1 MMELRI
7 LLVMSPTE
15 SAIKRIVGT
24 TGPPLGLA
32 YLASMV
38 REEHD
43 VRIIDGIAEELTFE
57 DVMKIIKRY
66 DPDMVG
72 ITATTSAMYDAYAVA
87 KIAKNLNENVFVVMG
102 GPHVTFTPELTMR
115 ECPCIDAVVRG
126 EGEIT
131 FKELVEA
138 LDKGRPLKGILGL
151 SYREENGKIR
161 NEAPRPLIKNVDEIP
176 IPSYD
181 LLPMDKYVAD
191 GTPFGTVMTSRG
203 CPFNCVFCSSS
214 LQFGKRWRG
223 HSVERVIEE
232 LSILRYEYGRREIE
246 FLDDTF
252 TLNKVRAV
260 EIAEAIEREGLDIH
274 WTASSRVNTFNE
286 KVAKAMKAGGCH
298 TVYFGVESGTQR
310 ILDFIGKGITPQQA
324 IDAVKTAKKAGLRA
338 LGSFI
343 IGFPDETRE
352 EVDTTIA
359 FAKKVGV
366 DFAQFTIATPYPG
379 TRLWTYAVQRNLLL
393 TRNWRRYTTVDPV
406 MKLEHFT
413 PEGIAKMLRRAYLSF
428 YLRPKV
434 LLKDLIE
441 RHGFIFKRAIR
452 GVLNIYYGG
461 KRKGELSKLPVKTA
475 SFD

>member
-1 MMELRI
+1 MKVLLI
-7 LLVMSPTE
+7 LPPTD
-15 SAIKRIVGT
+15 SAIKRVVGT

-32 YLASMV
+32 YLASMI

-43 VRIIDGIAEELTFE
+43 VRIIDGIAEDLTFE
-57 DVMKIIKRY
+57 DVMKILKRY

-72 ITATTSAMYDAYAVA
+72 ITATTSAIYDAYAVA

-126 EGEIT
+126 EGELT
-131 FKELVEA
+131 FKELVDA
-138 LDKGRPLKGILGL
+138 VDKGRSLKGILGL
-151 SYREENGKIR
+151 SYQEENGKIR
-161 NEAPRPLIKNVDEIP
+161 NEPPRPLIQNVDDIP

-181 LLPMDKYVAD
+181 LLPMDKYIAD
-191 GTPFGTVMTSRG
+191 KTPFGTIMTSRG
-203 CPFNCVFCSSS
+203 CSFNCAFCSSS

-223 HSVERVIEE
+223 HSVDRVIEE
-232 LSILRYEYGRREIE
+232 LSILRYDYGRREIE

-260 EIAEAIEREGLDIH
+260 KIAEAIKREGLDIT

-298 TVYFGVESGTQR
+298 TVYFGIESGSQKT
-310 ILDFIGKGITPQQA
+310 LDFIGKGITPEQSLE
-324 IDAVKTAKKAGLRA
+324 AVKTAKKAGLQA

-343 IGFPDETRE
+343 IGFPEETRE
-352 EVDTTIA
+352 EVETTTK

-379 TRLWTYAVQRNLLL
+379 TRLWTYAIQNNLLL
-393 TRNWRRYTTVDPV
+393 TRNWRKYTTIDPV
-406 MKLEHFT
+406 MKLKHFT

-434 LLKDLIE
+434 LLKDLLE
-441 RHGFIFKRAIR
+441 RHGFILKRAIR
-452 GVLNIYYGG
+452 GILNIYYGT
-461 KRKGELSKLPVKTA
+461 KRSREAGEIPLKTM

>member
-1 MMELRI
+1 MQI
-7 LLVMSPTE
+7 LLILPPTD
-15 SAIKRIVGT
+15 SAIKKVVGT

-38 REEHD
+38 RGDHD

-57 DVMKIIKRY
+57 DVMRILKKY
-66 DPDMVG
+66 DPDVVG

-126 EGEIT
+126 EGELT
-131 FKELVEA
+131 FKELVDA

-151 SYREENGKIR
+151 SYQDKEAGKIR
-161 NEAPRPLIKNVDEIP
+161 NEPPRPLIQNVDEIP
-176 IPSYD
+176 IPTYD
-181 LLPMDKYVAD
+181 LLPMDRYRAD
-191 GTPFGTVMTSRG
+191 GTPFGTIMTSRG
-203 CPFNCVFCSSS
+203 CPFNCAFCSSS

-232 LSILRYEYGRREIE
+232 LSILRNEYGRREIE

-260 EIAEAIEREGLDIH
+260 KIAEAIKREGLDIT

-286 KVAKAMKAGGCH
+286 KVAKAMKEGGCH
-298 TVYFGVESGTQR
+298 TVYFGIESGSQR
-310 ILDFIGKGITPQQA
+310 TLDFIGKGITPQQSL
-324 IDAVKTAKKAGLRA
+324 DAVKLAKKMGLHA

-343 IGFPDETRE
+343 IGFPEETRE
-352 EVDTTIA
+352 EIERTIK

-366 DFAQFTIATPYPG
+366 DFAQFTVATPYPG
-379 TRLWTYAVQRNLLL
+379 TRLWQYAIQNNLLL
-393 TRNWRRYTTVDPV
+393 TRNWRKYTTIDPV
-406 MKLEHFT
+406 MKLKYFT
-413 PEGIAKMLRRAYLSF
+413 PEQIAKLLRKAYLSF

-434 LLKDLIE
+434 LLRDIIE
-441 RHGFIFKRAIR
+441 RHGFIFRRAIR
-452 GVLNIYYGG
+452 GVLNIYYGA
-461 KRKGELSKLPVKTA
+461 KRNKDAGRVPLKTV

>member
-1 MMELRI
+1 MMEMRI
-7 LLVMSPTE
+7 LLVMPPTE
-15 SAIKRIVGT
+15 SAIKKVVGT

-38 REEHD
+38 REEHE
-43 VRIIDGIAEELTFE
+43 VRIIDGIAEDLTFE
-57 DVMKIIKRY
+57 GVMRIIKRY
-66 DPDMVG
+66 DPDMIG
-72 ITATTSAMYDAYAVA
+72 ITATTSAMYDAYTVA

-126 EGEIT
+126 EGELT
-131 FKELVEA
+131 FKELVDA
-138 LDKGRPLKGILGL
+138 VDKGRPLRGILGL
-151 SYREENGKIR
+151 SYREGNGKIR
-161 NEAPRPLIKNVDEIP
+161 NEPPRPLIKNVDGIP
-176 IPSYD
+176 MPSYD
-181 LLPMDKYVAD
+181 LLPMDKYVA
-191 GTPFGTVMTSRG
+191 GRTPFGTVMTSRG
-203 CPFNCVFCSSS
+203 CPFNCAFCSSS

-260 EIAEAIEREGLDIH
+260 KIAEAIKREGLDIT
-274 WTASSRVNTFNE
+274 WTASSRVNTINE

-298 TVYFGVESGTQR
+298 TVYFGIESGTQR
-310 ILDFIGKGITPQQA
+310 ILDFIGKGITLEQSV
-324 IDAVKTAKKAGLRA
+324 DAVKTAKKAGLRA

-352 EVDTTIA
+352 EVDATIA

-379 TRLWTYAVQRNLLL
+379 TRLWAYAVQNNLLL
-393 TRNWRRYTTVDPV
+393 TRNWRKYTTVDPV
-406 MKLEHFT
+406 MKLKYFT
-413 PEGIAKMLRRAYLSF
+413 PEGIAKMLRRAYLAF

-434 LLKDLIE
+434 LLKDLVE

-452 GVLNIYYGG
+452 GILNVYYDA
-461 KRKGELSKLPVKTA
+461 KRSRKSTNVALKTM

>member
-1 MMELRI
+1 MKI
-7 LLVMSPTE
+7 LLIMPPTD
-15 SAIKRIVGT
+15 SAIKRVVGT

-38 REEHD
+38 REDHD

-57 DVMKIIKRY
+57 DVMRILKKY
-66 DPDMVG
+66 DPDVVG

-126 EGEIT
+126 EGELT
-131 FKELVEA
+131 FKELVDA
-138 LDKGRPLKGILGL
+138 LDKGRSLKGILGL
-151 SYREENGKIR
+151 SYQDKEAGKIR
-161 NEAPRPLIKNVDEIP
+161 NEPPRPLIQNVDEIP

-181 LLPMDKYVAD
+181 LLPMDRYKAD
-191 GTPFGTVMTSRG
+191 GTPFGTIMTSRG

-223 HSVERVIEE
+223 HSVERVIKE

-260 EIAEAIEREGLDIH
+260 KIAEAIKREGLDIR
-274 WTASSRVNTFNE
+274 WTASSRVNTINE
-286 KVAKAMKAGGCH
+286 KVAKAMKEGGCH
-298 TVYFGVESGTQR
+298 TVYFGIESGTQR
-310 ILDFIGKGITPQQA
+310 ILDFIGKGITPQQSL
-324 IDAVKTAKKAGLRA
+324 DAVKLAKRMGLRA

-352 EVDTTIA
+352 EIETTIK

-379 TRLWTYAVQRNLLL
+379 TRLWQYAIEHDLLL
-393 TRNWRRYTTVDPV
+393 TRNWRKYTTIDPV
-406 MKLEHFT
+406 MKLKYFT
-413 PEGIAKMLRRAYLSF
+413 PEQISKLLRKAYLSF

-434 LLKDLIE
+434 LLKDLVE

-452 GVLNIYYGG
+452 GVLNIYYGA
-461 KRKGELSKLPVKTA
+461 KRDKDVGRVSLKTV